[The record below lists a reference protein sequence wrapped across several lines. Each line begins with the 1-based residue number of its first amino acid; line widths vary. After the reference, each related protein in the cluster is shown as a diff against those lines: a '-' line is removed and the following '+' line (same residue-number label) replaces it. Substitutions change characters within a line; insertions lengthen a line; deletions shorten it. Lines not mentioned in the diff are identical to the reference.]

1 MPLKQIMKNSF
12 LMLLVFFTA
21 SLILNAQNTIQ
32 VEIINFA
39 SDQGVA
45 QIGLFNTESS
55 FLDKIYKGKE
65 VKIKDQKAVAT
76 FTDIPDGT
84 YAISVF
90 HDKNEDK
97 KLNTFLGIPTENY
110 GASKNAP
117 AKFGPP
123 KWKDAKFEVRNG
135 EVVKQKISL

>member
-1 MPLKQIMKNSF
+1 MKNSI
-12 LMLLVFFTA
+12 LVLLVFLHG
-21 SLILNAQNTIQ
+21 SLILYAQNTIE

-39 SDQGVA
+39 SDKGVA
-45 QIGLFNTESS
+45 QIGLFNTETS
-55 FLDKIYKGKE
+55 FLDKVYKGKE
-65 VKIKDQKAVAT
+65 VKIKDQKAVAI

-90 HDKNEDK
+90 HDKNEDE

-110 GASKNAP
+110 AASNNAP
-117 AKFGPP
+117 SKFGPP

-135 EVVKQKISL
+135 ELLKQKISL

>member
-1 MPLKQIMKNSF
+1 
-12 LMLLVFFTA
+12 MLLIFLLG
-21 SLILNAQNTIQ
+21 SLILNAQNTIE

-39 SDQGVA
+39 SDKGVA

-55 FLDKIYKGKE
+55 FLDKVYKGKE
-65 VKIKDQKAVAT
+65 VKIKNQKAVAT

-90 HDKNEDK
+90 HDKNKDE

-110 GASKNAP
+110 AASNNAP
-117 AKFGPP
+117 SKFGPP

-135 EVVKQKISL
+135 EIVKQKISL

>member
-1 MPLKQIMKNSF
+1 MKNSI
-12 LMLLVFFTA
+12 LILLVLLHG
-21 SLILNAQNTIQ
+21 SLILNAQNTIE

-39 SDQGVA
+39 SDKGVA

-55 FLDKIYKGKE
+55 FLDKVYKRKE
-65 VKIKDQKAVAT
+65 VKIKDKKAVAI

-90 HDKNEDK
+90 HDKNKDE

-110 GASKNAP
+110 AASNNAP
-117 AKFGPP
+117 SKFGPP

-135 EVVKQKISL
+135 EIVKQKISL

>member
-1 MPLKQIMKNSF
+1 MKNLI
-12 LMLLVFFTA
+12 LMLLVFLYG
-21 SLILNAQNTIQ
+21 SLILNAQNTIE
-32 VEIINFA
+32 VKISNFG
-39 SDQGVA
+39 SDKGVA

-55 FLDKIYKGKE
+55 FLEKVYKEKE
-65 VKIKDQKAVAT
+65 AKIKDQKAVAI

-90 HDKNEDK
+90 HDKNKDK

-110 GASKNAP
+110 AASNNAP
-117 AKFGPP
+117 SKFGPP

-135 EVVKQKISL
+135 EIVKQKISL

>member
-1 MPLKQIMKNSF
+1 MKNS
-12 LMLLVFFTA
+12 LLVLLVFLHG
-21 SLILNAQNTIQ
+21 SLILYAQNTIE

-39 SDQGVA
+39 SDKGVA
-45 QIGLFNTESS
+45 QIGLFNTETS
-55 FLDKIYKGKE
+55 FLDKVYKGKE
-65 VKIKDQKAVAT
+65 VKIKDQKAVAI

-90 HDKNEDK
+90 HDKNEDE

-110 GASKNAP
+110 AASNNAP
-117 AKFGPP
+117 SKFGPP

-135 EVVKQKISL
+135 ETVKQKISL

>member
-1 MPLKQIMKNSF
+1 
-12 LMLLVFFTA
+12 MLLVFLA
-21 SLILNAQNTIQ
+21 GSLILNAQNTIE

-39 SDQGVA
+39 SDKGVA

-55 FLDKIYKGKE
+55 FLDKVYKGKE
-65 VKIKDQKAVAT
+65 VKIKNQKAVAT

-90 HDKNEDK
+90 HDKNKDE
-97 KLNTFLGIPTENY
+97 KLNTLLGIPTENY
-110 GASKNAP
+110 AASNNAP
-117 AKFGPP
+117 SKFGPP

-135 EVVKQKISL
+135 EIVKQKISL

>member
-1 MPLKQIMKNSF
+1 MKNSI
-12 LMLLVFFTA
+12 LLLLVFLYG
-21 SLILNAQNTIQ
+21 SLILYAQNTIE

-39 SDQGVA
+39 SDIGVA
-45 QIGLFNTESS
+45 QIGLFNTEAS
-55 FLDKIYKGKE
+55 FLNKVYKGKE
-65 VKIKDQKAVAT
+65 VKIKDQKAVAI

-90 HDKNEDK
+90 HDKNKDE

-110 GASKNAP
+110 AASNNAP
-117 AKFGPP
+117 SKFGPP

-135 EVVKQKISL
+135 EIVKQKISL